1 MDNNNKQKKQKEI
14 ELLSLM
20 IEQKNNNTFID
31 AFIALY
37 TNQELYG
44 IMRKM
49 QYEIRQRTI
58 MELNI

>member
-1 MDNNNKQKKQKEI
+1 MDNNNEQKKQKEI

-37 TNQELYG
+37 TNQELYR

-49 QYEIRQRTI
+49 QYEIRQRRI

>member
-44 IMRKM
+44 IMRKI